1 MSRFLQLHF
10 LTSYGPANLN
20 RDDLGRPK
28 TAWFG
33 NAQRL
38 RVSSQSLKRAW
49 RTSELFETAL
59 KGHVGTRSKRFGQE
73 LVAILREAGI
83 AEKQAIEWAAAIM
96 SQFGKLETV
105 KAGKKSE
112 TGEAGKKSETSEAA
126 LKAVDLTTLLFLSQD
141 EIANLDALA
150 RRLAAEKR
158 APLAEELN
166 SLRLKGKAAD
176 IAMFGRMI
184 ADHPGSNLEAAVQVA
199 NAITVNSAEVEDD
212 YFSAVD
218 DLNTG
223 AETGSAH
230 LGETGFGAG
239 VFYSYL
245 CVDRELLRENLGG
258 DGELARRAIAAL
270 AECAATV
277 APRGKQASFASRAYA
292 LYGLAEKGDRQPR
305 SLSMAFL
312 RPIADKD
319 LGREAVAALETA
331 RDGLDA
337 VYGAH
342 EARYAF
348 NTLAPAGKFSEFLQ
362 FASADE

>member
-28 TAWFG
+28 TAFFG
-33 NAQRL
+33 NTQRL

-49 RTSELFETAL
+49 RTSDLFETAL
-59 KGHVGTRSKRFGQE
+59 KGHVGKRSKRFGQE
-73 LVAILREAGI
+73 LVVILREAGV
-83 AEKQAIEWAAAIM
+83 AEKQAIEWTAAIM
-96 SQFGKLETV
+96 AQFGKLETV
-105 KAGKKSE
+105 KSGKKSE
-112 TGEAGKKSETSEAA
+112 TTESA

-141 EIANLDALA
+141 EIANLQTLA
-150 RRLAAEKR
+150 RTLAAEKR

-166 SLRLKGKAAD
+166 ALRAKGKAAD

-199 NAITVNSAEVEDD
+199 NAITVNSTEVEDD

-218 DLNTG
+218 DLNTD

-258 DGELARRAIAAL
+258 DEELARRAVAAL

-312 RPIADKD
+312 KPVVDKD
-319 LGREAVAALETA
+319 LGRDAVAALEAA

-342 EARYAF
+342 ERRYAF
-348 NTLAPAGKFSEFLQ
+348 NVLKPEGKFAEFLQ